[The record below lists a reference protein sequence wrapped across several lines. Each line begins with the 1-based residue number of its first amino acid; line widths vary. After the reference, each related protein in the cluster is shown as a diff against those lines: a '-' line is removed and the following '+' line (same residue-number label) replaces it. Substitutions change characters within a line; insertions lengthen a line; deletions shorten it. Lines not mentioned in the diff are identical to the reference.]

1 MSLDMNDPQQYGLAM
16 DRLAAGI
23 GPTWA
28 LKLPSRNGARRE
40 LFLEELQRQRRAE
53 TAEETTMRQNRVAA
67 LDRLRQNSRKKDA
80 KRAPT
85 RLATA
90 LSVPPA
96 PTRLAAA
103 LSVSP
108 ATSPPSRSEEVV
120 RPLPPT
126 FTNIGCLL
134 DYACFEREADW
145 SDPSSED
152 EFDPNGILP
161 YCPWYKIS
169 SGRAKEMYD
178 QSMRR
183 VVEDAQAELAVKR
196 AMRQRQQAKREMAAV
211 AAQIIQ
217 VGAWKKALERAEIG
231 PAPLGFQYV
240 QIGEDIYLAR
250 SEWDP
255 SMTIKAPTELP
266 DHLNQYL
273 HLLLLTTTMGCFSPK
288 QQAIPRWH
296 IWLISPTQDE
306 HGKRG
311 VGLGIIAP
319 GWVGKPMGEGSRRET
334 LDNGSV
340 QWGPTQQMSPEHLAI
355 RSTRSRNVRD
365 AKGKKHQKRNGGSR
379 SIV

>member
-23 GPTWA
+23 GPTLGPQA
-28 LKLPSRNGARRE
+28 TIKKRRQARV
-40 LFLEELQRQRRAE
+40 EELQRQRRAE

-108 ATSPPSRSEEVV
+108 ATSPP
-120 RPLPPT
+120 PAQKKY
-126 FTNIGCLL
+126 GCLL

-255 SMTIKAPTELP
+255 SMVYVAPALSTIKAPTELP

>member
-1 MSLDMNDPQQYGLAM
+1 MKHSCF
-16 DRLAAGI
+16 
-23 GPTWA
+23 
-28 LKLPSRNGARRE
+28 
-40 LFLEELQRQRRAE
+40 FLEELQRQRRAE
-53 TAEETTMRQNRVAA
+53 TAEETTMRQKRVAA

-85 RLATA
+85 RLA
-90 LSVPPA
+90 
-96 PTRLAAA
+96 AA
-103 LSVSP
+103 LSASP
-108 ATSPPSRSEEVV
+108 ATSPP
-120 RPLPPT
+120 PT
-126 FTNIGCLL
+126 QKKYGCLL

-178 QSMRR
+178 QSMQR

-196 AMRQRQQAKREMAAV
+196 ETRDGGRRRPDY
-211 AAQIIQ
+211 
-217 VGAWKKALERAEIG
+217 LSNRS
-231 PAPLGFQYV
+231 
-240 QIGEDIYLAR
+240 EDIYLAR
-250 SEWDP
+250 SERDP
-255 SMTIKAPTELP
+255 SMTIKAPTESP

-296 IWLISPTQDE
+296 MTSTESVEWGWASL
-306 HGKRG
+306 R
-311 VGLGIIAP
+311 P

-334 LDNGSV
+334 LDDGSV
-340 QWGPTQQMSPEHLAI
+340 QWGPTQQMSPEHLVI
-355 RSTRSRNVRD
+355 HSTRSRNVRD